1 MATGRT
7 IRPGLA
13 IDVPGLRK
21 TCPGGVEAV
30 GGIDFTVQPGEPLRS
45 ARPERRRQADD
56 DRELTTTIVL
66 AGGRRS
72 WPGSTSSVNRSPRG
86 KSAASCARKLSS
98 TEGCPARPTSACTPG
113 CGASAPTQRGAAAV
127 N

>member
-56 DRELTTTIVL
+56 DRDAHDDDRPRRRQAKL
-66 AGGRRS
+66 AWFDVVREPLAARQV
-72 WPGSTSSVNRSPRG
+72 SSVVCQEAVVDRG
-86 KSAASCARKLSS
+86 L
-98 TEGCPARPTSACTPG
+98 
-113 CGASAPTQRGAAAV
+113 
-127 N
+127 